1 MNAVLFD
8 TLAFARR
15 MEAVGFTRAQ
25 AEAMAEEQAKLIDER
40 LATKTDIERIHAD
53 IDALRQETKGNI
65 ERLRQEAEANIDR
78 RRRETAAEIERLR
91 QETTADIE
99 RLRQETRE
107 NIERLRQE
115 TASGMESLRLTN
127 RSDLAE
133 SRWEVVKW
141 TIGAI
146 GVQTVVIITAVIAL
160 ARSLLH

>member
-25 AEAMAEEQAKLIDER
+25 AEALAEEQAKLIDER
-40 LATKTDIERIHAD
+40 LATKTDIDRIHAD
-53 IDALRQETKGNI
+53 IDALRQETRADI
-65 ERLRQEAEANIDR
+65 ERLRL
-78 RRRETAAEIERLR
+78 ETK
-91 QETTADIE
+91 ADIE
-99 RLRQETRE
+99 RLRQETKTD
-107 NIERLRQE
+107 I
-115 TASGMESLRLTN
+115 ESLRLTN

-160 ARSLLH
+160 ARTLLH

>member
-25 AEAMAEEQAKLIDER
+25 AEALAEEQAKLIDER
-40 LATKTDIERIHAD
+40 LATKTDIDRIHAD
-53 IDALRQETKGNI
+53 IDALRQETRADI
-65 ERLRQEAEANIDR
+65 ERLRL
-78 RRRETAAEIERLR
+78 ETK
-91 QETTADIE
+91 ADIE
-99 RLRQETRE
+99 RLRQETKAD
-107 NIERLRQE
+107 IERLRQE
-115 TASGMESLRLTN
+115 TKTDIESLRLTN

-160 ARSLLH
+160 ARTLLH